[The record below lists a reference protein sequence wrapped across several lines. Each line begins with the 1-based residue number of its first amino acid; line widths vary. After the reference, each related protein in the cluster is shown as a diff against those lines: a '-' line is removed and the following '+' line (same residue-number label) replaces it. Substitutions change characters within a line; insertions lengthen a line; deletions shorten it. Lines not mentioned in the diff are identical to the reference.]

1 MTHRKKRAAP
11 AKMAEI
17 QHKIDVQR
25 RRGLRPT
32 VPVNT
37 HASVSESLIEK
48 KRKNEKRLKA
58 RKEWEEL

>member
-1 MTHRKKRAAP
+1 MTRRKKPASP
-11 AKMAEI
+11 AKIAEI
-17 QHKIDVQR
+17 QRKIDVQR

-37 HASVSESLIEK
+37 HASASESLVEK

>member
-1 MTHRKKRAAP
+1 MTRRKKP
-11 AKMAEI
+11 ASSAKLAEI

-37 HASVSESLIEK
+37 HASASESLVEK